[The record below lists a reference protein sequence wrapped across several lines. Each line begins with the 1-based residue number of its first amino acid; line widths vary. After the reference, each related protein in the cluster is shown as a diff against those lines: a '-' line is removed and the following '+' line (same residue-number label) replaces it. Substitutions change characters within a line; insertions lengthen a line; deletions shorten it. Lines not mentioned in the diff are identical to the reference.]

1 MAVMPAPK
9 KVTNEEI
16 LEALRKR
23 DRRQR
28 PAVTPSHV
36 ANGFDVHTRTI
47 KRRLDELVG
56 DGEVSC
62 LKYAN
67 VTVYWSNAVA
77 SCAEC
82 GADCEDL
89 DGYDIRCYQCGS
101 YFVQTAT
108 PEGPTE
114 EAKSVRRNGGVAVW
128 WGTLPKTIKILAVK
142 LAAYTAPLRSEGIS
156 QYRPDMVRYDRK
168 KDEIYIQKDD
178 PEAESDVE
186 DTDEEDDERR
196 LVIGVKGDGLGISK
210 E

>member
-1 MAVMPAPK
+1 MPRPNK
-9 KVTNEEI
+9 ITNEEI

-28 PAVTPSHV
+28 PAVTASHV
-36 ANGFDVHTRTI
+36 AEGFDVHTRTA
-47 KRRLDELVG
+47 KRHLDDLV
-56 DGEVSC
+56 DEGEVSC
-62 LKYAN
+62 VKYAA

-89 DGYDIRCYQCGS
+89 DGYDMRCYQCGS
-101 YFVQTAT
+101 FFVQTAT
-108 PEGPTE
+108 PDGPTE
-114 EAKSVRRNGGVAVW
+114 ESKAVRREGGVAVW
-128 WGTLPKTIKILAVK
+128 WSTLPKPIKFLAVK

-168 KDEIYIQKDD
+168 KDEIYIQRDD
-178 PEAESDVE
+178 PEAESDVQ
-186 DTDEEDDERR
+186 DTDEEGEDRR
-196 LVIGVKGDGLGISK
+196 LVIGVKGEGLKIST